1 MPTPFDDRLDAA
13 TDECLDDM
21 GRVVI
26 GLKTLKN
33 SGKGELSSLKFAALV
48 VKQLTKAVGIFVSK
62 LADEVMQAVS
72 E

>member
-1 MPTPFDDRLDAA
+1 MTTPFDDRLDAA

-33 SGKGELSSLKFAALV
+33 SGKSGLSKLKFAALV
-48 VKQLTKAVGIFVSK
+48 AKELTKGVGIFVGK
-62 LADEVMQAVS
+62 LVDEIMQAVK
-72 E
+72 